1 MAVELVHPEVN
12 LNVTRQV
19 DGPLIRK
26 LSVSN
31 FRNYSK
37 VSLEPS
43 QQMVVLLGNNGAGKT
58 NLLEAI
64 SMLSP
69 GRGLRR
75 AQLTQLNRAK
85 IDTTDE
91 DNIIEAQRQWAVS
104 VKVES
109 NGFQTRIGT
118 GGATAFADGKIA
130 KRLVKINGDIVK
142 SQISL
147 NDYLTL
153 SWLTPQMDR
162 LFLEGSSQRRR
173 FLDRLV
179 FAFDALHSKRV
190 NRYNHALRERK
201 KLLLSWTQ
209 DASWLN
215 AIENSLAEMG
225 VAIVVTRQ
233 DLIRRLSPIIGKNM
247 GLFPSAIISM
257 EGEVESWLEDGS
269 ALEVEQKF
277 REELKK
283 SRANGFSEYS
293 QIPGPH
299 RSEFNCVHSSNKME
313 ASLCSTGEQKALL
326 VSIVL
331 SHAILRKKECGS
343 APILLLDEISAHL
356 DKRRRSSLFEL
367 LQNLESQIWM
377 TGTES
382 GAFSDILKIAETYN
396 ISEGKIV

>member
-1 MAVELVHPEVN
+1 
-12 LNVTRQV
+12 
-19 DGPLIRK
+19 
-26 LSVSN
+26 
-31 FRNYSK
+31 
-37 VSLEPS
+37 
-43 QQMVVLLGNNGAGKT
+43 
-58 NLLEAI
+58 
-64 SMLSP
+64 
-69 GRGLRR
+69 
-75 AQLTQLNRAK
+75 
-85 IDTTDE
+85 
-91 DNIIEAQRQWAVS
+91 
-104 VKVES
+104 
-109 NGFQTRIGT
+109 
-118 GGATAFADGKIA
+118 
-130 KRLVKINGDIVK
+130 
-142 SQISL
+142 
-147 NDYLTL
+147 
-153 SWLTPQMDR
+153 
-162 LFLEGSSQRRR
+162 
-173 FLDRLV
+173 
-179 FAFDALHSKRV
+179 
-190 NRYNHALRERK
+190 
-201 KLLLSWTQ
+201 
-209 DASWLN
+209 
-215 AIENSLAEMG
+215 
-225 VAIVVTRQ
+225 
-233 DLIRRLSPIIGKNM
+233 M

>member
-118 GGATAFADGKIA
+118 GCATTFADGKIA

-269 ALEVEQKF
+269 ALEVEQRF

>member
-1 MAVELVHPEVN
+1 MAVELGQPEVN

-26 LSVSN
+26 LTVSN
-31 FRNYSK
+31 FRNYSTA
-37 VSLEPS
+37 SLEPS
-43 QQMVVLLGNNGAGKT
+43 KQMVVLLGNNGAGKT

-85 IDTTDE
+85 TDAINK
-91 DNIIEAQRQWAVS
+91 DNTIEAQGQWAVS
-104 VKVES
+104 VRVES
-109 NGFQTRIGT
+109 NGFQTTIGT
-118 GGATAFADGKIA
+118 GCASGPADGKSA

-142 SQISL
+142 SQTSL
-147 NDYLTL
+147 NDYLSV

-162 LFLEGSSQRRR
+162 LFVEGGSQRRR

-201 KLLLSWTQ
+201 KLLQSWTQ
-209 DASWLN
+209 DTSWLN
-215 AIENSLAEMG
+215 AIENSLAELG
-225 VAIVVTRQ
+225 VAIALTRQ

-247 GLFPSAIISM
+247 GLFPSAIIYM
-257 EGEVESWLEDGS
+257 EGEVENWLEDNS
-269 ALEVEQKF
+269 ALEVEQRF

-283 SRANGFSEYS
+283 SRTNGSSES
-293 QIPGPH
+293 NQIPGPH
-299 RSEFNCVHSSNKME
+299 RSEFNCLHSSNKME

-326 VSIVL
+326 VSIML

-356 DKRRRSSLFEL
+356 DERRRSSLFEL
-367 LQNLESQIWM
+367 LQDLESQIWM

-382 GAFSDILKIAETYN
+382 GAFSDILKIAEAYN

>member
-118 GGATAFADGKIA
+118 GCATALADGKIA

>member
-1 MAVELVHPEVN
+1 MAFELSQPEVD

-26 LSVSN
+26 LTVSN
-31 FRNYSK
+31 FRNYSTAL
-37 VSLEPS
+37 LEPS
-43 QQMVVLLGNNGAGKT
+43 KQMVVLLGNNGAGKT

-85 IDTTDE
+85 TDVINK
-91 DNIIEAQRQWAVS
+91 DNTIEAQRQWAVS
-104 VKVES
+104 VRVES
-109 NGFQTRIGT
+109 NGFQTTIGT
-118 GGATAFADGKIA
+118 GCAPVPADGKSA

-142 SQISL
+142 SQTSL
-147 NDYLTL
+147 NDYLSV

-162 LFLEGSSQRRR
+162 LFVEGGSQRRR

-201 KLLLSWTQ
+201 KLLQSWTQ
-209 DASWLN
+209 DTSWLN
-215 AIENSLAEMG
+215 AIENSLAELG
-225 VAIVVTRQ
+225 VAIALTRQ

-247 GLFPSAIISM
+247 GLFPSAFIYM
-257 EGEVESWLEDGS
+257 EGEVENWLEGNS
-269 ALEVEQKF
+269 ALEVEQRF

-283 SRANGFSEYS
+283 SRAKGFSES
-293 QIPGPH
+293 NQIPGPH
-299 RSEFNCVHSSNKME
+299 RSEFKCLHSSNKME

-326 VSIVL
+326 VSIML

-356 DKRRRSSLFEL
+356 DERRRSSLFEL
-367 LQNLESQIWM
+367 LQDLDSQIWM

-382 GAFSDILKIAETYN
+382 GAFSDILKIAEAYN

>member
-118 GGATAFADGKIA
+118 GCATTFADGKIA

>member
-1 MAVELVHPEVN
+1 MAVESGRPEVN
-12 LNVTRQV
+12 SNVKRQV

-37 VSLEPS
+37 ASLEPS
-43 QQMVVLLGNNGAGKT
+43 KQMVVLLGNNGAGKT

-85 IDTTDE
+85 TDATDE
-91 DNIIEAQRQWAVS
+91 DSTIESQSQWAVS

-109 NGFQTRIGT
+109 NGFQTTIGT
-118 GGATAFADGKIA
+118 GCAKAIADGKTV

-147 NDYLTL
+147 NDYLSV

-162 LFLEGSSQRRR
+162 LFVEGGSQRRR
-173 FLDRLV
+173 FIDRLV
-179 FAFDALHSKRV
+179 FAFDALHSIRV
-190 NRYNHALRERK
+190 NRYNRALRERK
-201 KLLLSWTQ
+201 KLLQSWTQ
-209 DASWLN
+209 DTSWLN

-225 VAIVVTRQ
+225 VAIAVTRQ

-257 EGEVESWLEDGS
+257 EGEVEHWLEDNS
-269 ALEVEQKF
+269 ALEVEQRF

-283 SRANGFSEYS
+283 SRANGSSES
-293 QIPGPH
+293 NQIPGPH
-299 RSEFNCVHSSNKME
+299 RSEFKCMHSSNKME

-326 VSIVL
+326 VSIML

-356 DKRRRSSLFEL
+356 DERRRSSLFEL
-367 LQNLESQIWM
+367 LQSLESQIWM

-382 GAFSDILKIAETYN
+382 GAFSDILKIAEAYN
-396 ISEGKIV
+396 IYEGQIV

>member
-118 GGATAFADGKIA
+118 GCAPASADGKIA

-215 AIENSLAEMG
+215 AIENSLAELG

-269 ALEVEQKF
+269 ALEVEQRF

>member
-1 MAVELVHPEVN
+1 MAVELFHPEVN

-118 GGATAFADGKIA
+118 GCATTFADGKIA

-269 ALEVEQKF
+269 ALEVEQRF

>member
-26 LSVSN
+26 LTVSN

-85 IDTTDE
+85 TDTTDE

-118 GGATAFADGKIA
+118 GCETAAADGKIA

-269 ALEVEQKF
+269 ALEVEQRF

-356 DKRRRSSLFEL
+356 DERRRSSLFEL

-382 GAFSDILKIAETYN
+382 GAFSDILKIAEAYN

>member
-1 MAVELVHPEVN
+1 MAVELSQPEVD

-26 LSVSN
+26 LTVSN
-31 FRNYSK
+31 FRNYSTA
-37 VSLEPS
+37 SLEPS
-43 QQMVVLLGNNGAGKT
+43 KQMVVLLGNNGAGKT

-85 IDTTDE
+85 TDVI
-91 DNIIEAQRQWAVS
+91 NKNNTIEAQRQWAVS
-104 VKVES
+104 VRVES
-109 NGFQTRIGT
+109 NGFQTTIGT
-118 GGATAFADGKIA
+118 GCASPPADGKSA

-142 SQISL
+142 SQTAL
-147 NDYLTL
+147 NDYLSV

-162 LFLEGSSQRRR
+162 LFVEGSSQRRR

-201 KLLLSWTQ
+201 KLLQSWTQ
-209 DASWLN
+209 DTSWLN
-215 AIENSLAEMG
+215 AIENSLAELG
-225 VAIVVTRQ
+225 VAIALTRQ

-247 GLFPSAIISM
+247 GLFPSAFIYM
-257 EGEVESWLEDGS
+257 EGEVENWLEGNS
-269 ALEVEQKF
+269 ALEVEQRF

-283 SRANGFSEYS
+283 SRANGFSES
-293 QIPGPH
+293 NQIPGPH
-299 RSEFNCVHSSNKME
+299 RSEFKCLHSFNKME

-326 VSIVL
+326 VSIML

-356 DKRRRSSLFEL
+356 DGRRRSSLFEL
-367 LQNLESQIWM
+367 LQDLDSQIWM

-382 GAFSDILKIAETYN
+382 GAFSDILKIAEAYN

>member
-1 MAVELVHPEVN
+1 MIVELGQSEVN
-12 LNVTRQV
+12 LNVARQAN
-19 DGPLIRK
+19 GPLIRK
-26 LSVSN
+26 LTVSN
-31 FRNYSK
+31 FRNYSNA
-37 VSLEPS
+37 SLEPS
-43 QQMVVLLGNNGAGKT
+43 KQMVVLLGNNGAGKT

-64 SMLSP
+64 SLLSP

-75 AQLTQLNRAK
+75 AQLTQLNRVK
-85 IDTTDE
+85 TDSTKENDT
-91 DNIIEAQRQWAVS
+91 IEAQRQWAVS
-104 VKVES
+104 VRVES
-109 NGFQTRIGT
+109 NGFQTKIGT
-118 GGATAFADGKIA
+118 GCETAVADGKSA
-130 KRLVKINGDIVK
+130 KRLVKINGNIVK
-142 SQISL
+142 SQIAL
-147 NDYLTL
+147 NDYLSV

-162 LFLEGSSQRRR
+162 LFVEGGSQRRR

-201 KLLLSWTQ
+201 KLLQSWTQ
-209 DASWLN
+209 DTSWLN

-225 VAIVVTRQ
+225 VAIAVTRQ
-233 DLIRRLSPIIGKNM
+233 DLIRRLSPIIGKSM

-257 EGEVESWLEDGS
+257 EGEVENWLEDNS
-269 ALEVEQKF
+269 ALEVEQRF

-283 SRANGFSEYS
+283 SRAKGPSES
-293 QIPGPH
+293 NQIPGPH
-299 RSEFNCVHSSNKME
+299 RSEFNCLHSSNKME

-326 VSIVL
+326 VSIML

-356 DKRRRSSLFEL
+356 DERRRSSLFEL

-382 GAFSDILKIAETYN
+382 GAFSDILKIAEAYN

>member
-91 DNIIEAQRQWAVS
+91 DNIIEAQGQWAVS

-118 GGATAFADGKIA
+118 GCATTFADGKIA

-233 DLIRRLSPIIGKNM
+233 DLIRRLSPIIRKNM

-269 ALEVEQKF
+269 ALEAEQKF

-396 ISEGKIV
+396 ISEGKII

>member
-104 VKVES
+104 VKVVS
-109 NGFQTRIGT
+109 NGFQTSIGT
-118 GGATAFADGKIA
+118 GCATAFADGKIA

-209 DASWLN
+209 DAAWLN

-269 ALEVEQKF
+269 ALEAEQKF

-356 DKRRRSSLFEL
+356 DERRRSSLFEL

-396 ISEGKIV
+396 ISEGKII

>member
-1 MAVELVHPEVN
+1 MVVDLGESEINVN
-12 LNVTRQV
+12 TTRQV

-26 LSVSN
+26 LTVSN
-31 FRNYSK
+31 FRNYSAA
-37 VSLEPS
+37 SLEPS
-43 QQMVVLLGNNGAGKT
+43 KQMVVLLGNNGAGKT

-69 GRGLRR
+69 GRGLRQ
-75 AQLTQLNRAK
+75 AQLMQLNRA
-85 IDTTDE
+85 TTDATNE
-91 DNIIEAQRQWAVS
+91 GNTIEAQRQWAVS

-109 NGFQTRIGT
+109 NGFETTIGT
-118 GGATAFADGKIA
+118 GCETAASDGKSP
-130 KRLVKINGDIVK
+130 KRLVKINGEIVK

-147 NDYLTL
+147 NDHLSV

-162 LFLEGSSQRRR
+162 LFVEGGSQRRR
-173 FLDRLV
+173 FIDRLV

-190 NRYNHALRERK
+190 NQYNHALRERK
-201 KLLLSWTQ
+201 KLLQSWTQ
-209 DASWLN
+209 DTSWLD

-225 VAIVVTRQ
+225 VAITVTRQ

-257 EGEVESWLEDGS
+257 EGEVENWLENNS
-269 ALEVEQKF
+269 ALEVEQRFK
-277 REELKK
+277 EELKK
-283 SRANGFSEYS
+283 SRADGLSES
-293 QIPGPH
+293 NQTPGPH
-299 RSEFNCVHSSNKME
+299 RSEFNCLHSSNKME
-313 ASLCSTGEQKALL
+313 ASFCSTGEQKALL
-326 VSIVL
+326 VSIML

-356 DKRRRSSLFEL
+356 DERRRSSLFEL

-382 GAFSDILKIAETYN
+382 SAFSDILKIAEAYN

>member
-1 MAVELVHPEVN
+1 MVVDLGESEINVN
-12 LNVTRQV
+12 TTRQV

-26 LSVSN
+26 LTVSN
-31 FRNYSK
+31 FRNYSAA
-37 VSLEPS
+37 SLEPS
-43 QQMVVLLGNNGAGKT
+43 KQMVVLLGNNGAGKT

-69 GRGLRR
+69 GRGLRQ
-75 AQLTQLNRAK
+75 AQLTQLNK
-85 IDTTDE
+85 TKTDATNE
-91 DNIIEAQRQWAVS
+91 GNTIEAQRQWAVS

-109 NGFQTRIGT
+109 NGFQTTIGT
-118 GGATAFADGKIA
+118 GCETTAADGKST
-130 KRLVKINGDIVK
+130 KRLVKINGEIVK

-147 NDYLTL
+147 NDHLSV

-162 LFLEGSSQRRR
+162 LFVEGGSQRRR
-173 FLDRLV
+173 FIDRLV
-179 FAFDALHSKRV
+179 FAFDAQHSKRV
-190 NRYNHALRERK
+190 NQYNHALRERK
-201 KLLLSWTQ
+201 KLLQSWTQ
-209 DASWLN
+209 DTSWLD

-225 VAIVVTRQ
+225 VAITVTRQ

-257 EGEVESWLEDGS
+257 EGEVENWLENNS
-269 ALEVEQKF
+269 ALEVEQRFK
-277 REELKK
+277 EELKK
-283 SRANGFSEYS
+283 SRADGLSES
-293 QIPGPH
+293 NQTPGPH
-299 RSEFNCVHSSNKME
+299 RSEFNCLHSSNKME
-313 ASLCSTGEQKALL
+313 ASFCSTGEQKALL
-326 VSIVL
+326 VSIML

-356 DKRRRSSLFEL
+356 DERRRSSLFEL

-382 GAFSDILKIAETYN
+382 SAFSDILKIAEAYN

>member
-1 MAVELVHPEVN
+1 MAAELGQPEVN

-26 LSVSN
+26 LTVSN
-31 FRNYSK
+31 FRNYSTA
-37 VSLEPS
+37 SLEPS
-43 QQMVVLLGNNGAGKT
+43 KQMVVLLGNNGAGKT

-85 IDTTDE
+85 IDAINK
-91 DNIIEAQRQWAVS
+91 DNTIETQGQWAVS
-104 VKVES
+104 VRVES
-109 NGFQTRIGT
+109 NGFQTTIGT
-118 GGATAFADGKIA
+118 GCASGPADGKSA

-142 SQISL
+142 SQTSL
-147 NDYLTL
+147 NDYLSV

-162 LFLEGSSQRRR
+162 LFVEGGSQRRR

-201 KLLLSWTQ
+201 KLLQSWTQ
-209 DASWLN
+209 DTSWLN
-215 AIENSLAEMG
+215 AIENSLAELG
-225 VAIVVTRQ
+225 VAIALTRQ

-247 GLFPSAIISM
+247 GLFPSAIIYM
-257 EGEVESWLEDGS
+257 EGEVENWLEDNS
-269 ALEVEQKF
+269 ALEVEQRF

-283 SRANGFSEYS
+283 SRTNGSSES
-293 QIPGPH
+293 NQIPGPH
-299 RSEFNCVHSSNKME
+299 RSEFNCLHSSNKME

-326 VSIVL
+326 VSIML

-356 DKRRRSSLFEL
+356 DERRRSSLFEL
-367 LQNLESQIWM
+367 LQDLESQIWM

-382 GAFSDILKIAETYN
+382 GAFSDILKIAEAYN

>member
-118 GGATAFADGKIA
+118 GCATTFADGKIA

-269 ALEVEQKF
+269 ALEVEQRF

-356 DKRRRSSLFEL
+356 DERRRSSLFEL